1 VLIAD
6 KWTLQLLER
15 VCQMHDLLLEG
26 IALVEAIDSP
36 REGLPLDALYFL
48 SPTRENME
56 RLVEE
61 LSARAKYRSSHVFF
75 SHRLEDVLLQQ
86 VAQSPE
92 AVGRLSSFAEL
103 NVSTLCYDE
112 RSFHL
117 QDQGDALKMLL
128 NRSDCDMREAGS
140 CLATFFAS
148 LGQEPVVYA
157 ATSSGMGPCE
167 HLAREVR

>member
-1 VLIAD
+1 MVSDATSLRVLARRRLLDGMVKHVLWGAALPGSSWHGSGYEGKESGRTRYLVLIAD

-56 RLVEE
+56 RLVE
-61 LSARAKYRSSHVFF
+61 
-75 SHRLEDVLLQQ
+75 DVLLQQ

-117 QDQGDALKMLL
+117 QESIG
-128 NRSDCDMREAGS
+128 RRRTPG
-140 CLATFFAS
+140 T
-148 LGQEPVVYA
+148 P
-157 ATSSGMGPCE
+157 
-167 HLAREVR
+167 